1 MAALP
6 GLIVESFAV
15 KGSVDLLVWL
25 DQLRLTL
32 EFLQEFLFGGDE
44 FFWEEVEAVF
54 SGQSSPDEGRTS
66 GISFR
71 DAPAEAAVDELNR
84 SSDGNFTKSAAT
96 LYEIGIIQRKRKWA
110 SYQSQSPELRL
121 VVFYYE
127 VTLGTLPQFRM
138 RPRH

>member
-66 GISFR
+66 GISIR

-84 SSDGNFTKSAAT
+84 SSDGNFTKSATT
-96 LYEIGIIQRKRKWA
+96 LYEVGII
-110 SYQSQSPELRL
+110 
-121 VVFYYE
+121 
-127 VTLGTLPQFRM
+127 
-138 RPRH
+138 